1 MGFWRNCSLFMTFEI
16 FSGADEKYFGKA
28 IPKKEHLFEKGI
40 DNRMYVRYNRNT
52 NKCSQNK
59 EDKDEL

>member
-1 MGFWRNCSLFMTFEI
+1 MKNTSVKLF
-16 FSGADEKYFGKA
+16 
-28 IPKKEHLFEKGI
+28 PKKNICLKKGI